1 MLKNQFNRFTARL
14 NNDLKI
20 NDYINTGV
28 SISFANSHDQN
39 VNLGSAY
46 NNAYRAAPIIEPRDA
61 NGLYGNTSLYQ
72 NVGNPILD
80 INNNDDKIVRNRLQS
95 SGFLEIKPLKF
106 LTFRSSIGGD
116 LNFTNENIYN
126 VKFDNDQTTFILPGG
141 NQRNPNSNLTARFDN
156 SFHWVFDNIVTFEKQ
171 YKKIPSNGWSELQ
184 QKSILSETFQALE
197 KTYLQLTTYG
207 ISILVMPTLQQI
219 VAQETNGHVTVTL
232 PV

>member
-1 MLKNQFNRFTARL
+1 MQTDFT
-14 NNDLKI
+14 
-20 NDYINTGV
+20 
-28 SISFANSHDQN
+28 
-39 VNLGSAY
+39 
-46 NNAYRAAPIIEPRDA
+46 
-61 NGLYGNTSLYQ
+61 GNTSLYQ

-156 SFHWVFDNIVTFEKQ
+156 SFHWVFDNIVTFEKTIQ
-171 YKKIPSNGWSELQ
+171 KKYNQMVSRNYGRRVFF
-184 QKSILSETFQALE
+184 QKPFRL
-197 KTYLQLTTYG
+197 
-207 ISILVMPTLQQI
+207 
-219 VAQETNGHVTVTL
+219 
-232 PV
+232 